1 METKVVP
8 IPESEEDLQENAIQ
22 VLHML
27 NPGNQSL
34 LSFFFGFY
42 RSMIK
47 LHLPLFPTPQLPKN
61 P

>member
-34 LSFFFGFY
+34 LSFFLAF
-42 RSMIK
+42 
-47 LHLPLFPTPQLPKN
+47 TDQ
-61 P
+61 

>member
-8 IPESEEDLQENAIQ
+8 IPESEEELQENAIQ

-27 NPGNQSL
+27 DPGNHSSKL
-34 LSFFFGFY
+34 FFYFY